1 MKRTTRTLSIVAG
14 ALLALAGLAACGPE
28 AAPALPTRT
37 PAPTFT
43 PTTEV
48 AQQPLDPAAIAAAQT
63 AAAEQQPA
71 PADPNA
77 QPAPVDPNAQA
88 TPAAADPNAQPAPAE
103 AATPEPSPTPAAA
116 QVTAS
121 DVLNVRGGPGTNYNI
136 IGSLTAGQTMRVT
149 GKNQAGDWW
158 QIDYNGQAGWVFGQ
172 LVSTQN
178 TEAVAVAQNIPAPP
192 PTPIPQPT
200 QPPAPQPA
208 PTQPPA
214 EQPAEPAPTAAPSKR
229 YEFNIAVLQKCE
241 PNAGVT
247 YVEGTV
253 YKGGQPVSGNMVAF
267 SYAPDGPVVA
277 QIQAG
282 PHPGYPVWRA
292 GFYSHIIQHNG
303 PREGNWFF
311 WIVDGAGNRISEV
324 ANVHTDGTAGDGK
337 CQQAVID
344 FDSR

>member
-1 MKRTTRTLSIVAG
+1 MKRTMRTLSIVIG

-48 AQQPLDPAAIAAAQT
+48 VQQQLDEAAIAAAQT

-77 QPAPVDPNAQA
+77 QPVPADPNAQT
-88 TPAAADPNAQPAPAE
+88 TPPADAQPAPAE
-103 AATPEPSPTPAAA
+103 AATPEPLPTPAAA

-178 TEAVAVAQNIPAPP
+178 TEAVAVAQNIPAAP

-214 EQPAEPAPTAAPSKR
+214 EQPAEPAPTAAPSR
-229 YEFNIAVLQKCE
+229 QYEFNIAVLQGCE
-241 PNAGVT
+241 PNKGVT
-247 YVEGTV
+247 YVKGTV
-253 YKGGQPVSGNMVAF
+253 YKNGNPVNGNIVAF
-267 SYAPDGPVVA
+267 SYAPDGPIVA

-282 PHPGYPVWRA
+282 PHQGYEGWST
-292 GFYSHIIQHNG
+292 GSYSHILEANG
-303 PREGNWFF
+303 AREGNWFF
-311 WIVDGAGNRISEV
+311 WIVDTAGNRISEI
-324 ANVHTDGTAGDGK
+324 ANVTTTSGENTT
-337 CQQAVID
+337 CNQAIID